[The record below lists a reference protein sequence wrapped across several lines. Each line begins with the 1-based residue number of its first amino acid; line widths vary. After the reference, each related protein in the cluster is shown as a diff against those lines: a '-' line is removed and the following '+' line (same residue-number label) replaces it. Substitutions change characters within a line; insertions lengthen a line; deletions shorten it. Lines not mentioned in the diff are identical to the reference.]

1 MILIYALYLL
11 PFLVRCEK
19 IIKNINI
26 PACRNCIHYKPNPLF
41 QYISS
46 HSKCD
51 NFGEKDI
58 ITDEINYDYV
68 DSCRRD
74 ETKCGN
80 EGKHFLEDPNLNMK
94 VFKFTLKK
102 NTNIYILIILMSFII
117 YIRCI
122 I

>member
-26 PACRNCIHYKPNPLF
+26 PTCRNCIHYNPNPAF
-41 QYISS
+41 EYTSS
-46 HSKCD
+46 FSKCD
-51 NFGEKDI
+51 NFGEKNI
-58 ITDEINYDYV
+58 VTDEIKYDYV

-74 ETKCGN
+74 ESKCGN
-80 EGKHFLEDPNLNMK
+80 EGKYFLEDPNLNMK
-94 VFKFTLKK
+94 IFRFTLKK

-117 YIRCI
+117 YRLAV
-122 I
+122 